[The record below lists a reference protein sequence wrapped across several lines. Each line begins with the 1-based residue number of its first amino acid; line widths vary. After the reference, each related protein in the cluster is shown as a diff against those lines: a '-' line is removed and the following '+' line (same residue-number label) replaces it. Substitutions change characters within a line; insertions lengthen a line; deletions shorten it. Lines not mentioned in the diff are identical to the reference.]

1 MKFNNHTLCLI
12 VSLITLVLVI
22 VLLVRQHERFNV
34 ECNETL
40 LDALK
45 NQKRHLEQ
53 VFRTMAPDVRAN
65 KLKEI
70 NRRIS
75 KHSAACGLN

>member
-12 VSLITLVLVI
+12 VSFITLVLVI

-40 LDALK
+40 LNGLE
-45 NQKRHLEQ
+45 NQKRHLED
-53 VFRTMAPDVRAN
+53 VYKTMSPDVRAN

-70 NRRIS
+70 NKRIS
-75 KHSAACGLN
+75 KQKKACGLN